1 MFPKLVAYLNY
12 ESSLLEDLIR
22 LAEAQQQCLIN
33 YEIDNLNEI
42 TAAQEEI
49 SQNLAEAEE
58 QRIIYLRKN
67 LDITHGAASEIK
79 LSQIEKY
86 LEEDEVELLK
96 KMRNQLK
103 LKLIR
108 LHRTNSTNRVL
119 TNRAHKSVGKIISV
133 FASGSNH
140 VCNVKV

>member
-12 ESSLLEDLIR
+12 ESSLLDDLIR

-42 TAAQEEI
+42 TVAQEEA
-49 SQNLAEAEE
+49 SRNLAEAEE
-58 QRIIYLRKN
+58 QRIMYLKKN
-67 LDITHGAASEIK
+67 LDITHGAAADIK
-79 LSQIEKY
+79 LSQLEKF
-86 LEEDEVELLK
+86 LEEDDVELLK

-103 LKLIR
+103 IKLIK

-133 FASGSNH
+133 FASGSNQ